1 MKTLKNITTIIA
13 AFLIANISQAQE
25 GYDYSDN
32 IRVLYGRVF
41 NGDTIPMVTV
51 PEVQVTYYKFKDQKE
66 EYWYN
71 YYLKRV
77 KKVYPYYQIAN
88 QVVDELEYEKNNSNK
103 RGYNKYKK
111 NRKQE
116 LMKEFEKELRDLK
129 VSEGKVLVK
138 MINRETGIN
147 FYDLIKEYN
156 SGIKAWTYNI
166 VANRYDYD
174 LKEVYDP
181 NKEENRMLELAIK
194 QVLDN
199 N

>member
-1 MKTLKNITTIIA
+1 
-13 AFLIANISQAQE
+13 
-25 GYDYSDN
+25 
-32 IRVLYGRVF
+32 
-41 NGDTIPMVTV
+41 
-51 PEVQVTYYKFKDQKE
+51 
-66 EYWYN
+66 
-71 YYLKRV
+71 
-77 KKVYPYYQIAN
+77 
-88 QVVDELEYEKNNSNK
+88 
-103 RGYNKYKK
+103 
-111 NRKQE
+111 
-116 LMKEFEKELRDLK
+116 
-129 VSEGKVLVK
+129 